1 MYFQDFQVFA
11 MWNFIPGV
19 VEPLPKK
26 PKTNE
31 EKLEVQRKYEN
42 KRQFSRQYSFLFINA
57 QYIVDSPE
65 SKLNFRSNNI
75 EIVGPLEI
83 LEDQ

>member
-11 MWNFIPGV
+11 MWNFIPAV

-31 EKLEVQRKYEN
+31 EKLEVQRKYEKD
-42 KRQFSRQYSFLFINA
+42 KR
-57 QYIVDSPE
+57 
-65 SKLNFRSNNI
+65 
-75 EIVGPLEI
+75 
-83 LEDQ
+83 